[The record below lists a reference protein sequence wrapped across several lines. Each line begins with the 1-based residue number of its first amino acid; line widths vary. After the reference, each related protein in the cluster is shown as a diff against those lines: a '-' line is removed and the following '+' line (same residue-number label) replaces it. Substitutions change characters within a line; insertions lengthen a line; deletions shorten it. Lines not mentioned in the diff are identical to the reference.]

1 MTPEPIVRNQG
12 VALALTLLLCAAL
25 EIWTVAAIG
34 TALTAIVAAAVRLD
48 YRRRRGAWT
57 APDLPSTRVR
67 ARLDRLID
75 RTTLAVFGAASCGA
89 AIGLAARPDLDGGIP
104 ATSAATALLLVSGGM
119 YWSSLVDWF
128 WVLPR
133 ISGLHGH
140 RSCRNDPDSGA
151 EPVDW
156 EGVTRWWLVHRVA
169 AAVCVALGV
178 AGLLATLAG
187 LVARVAKADPA
198 AQAMVAALVLF
209 VGTAVQIYRQ
219 HAAQA
224 WELILH
230 PEVKVGVAFED
241 LERGACLP
249 VDIALE
255 GMKVINLSAH
265 ADRVRDAILSE
276 ESPRF
281 TSDKGDYTIP
291 LSELIARRSGVAES
305 SCRGCTGINWY
316 CIENPDA
323 WYKTRGEAKR
333 RHPELVGGR

>member
-12 VALALTLLLCAAL
+12 LALALTLLLSAAL

-34 TALTAIVAAAVRLD
+34 SALTAIVAAAAGLD
-48 YRRRRGAWT
+48 YRRNRRAWS

-67 ARLDRLID
+67 TRLDRLID
-75 RTTLAVFGAASCGA
+75 RTTLAVFAAALLGAVVA
-89 AIGLAARPDLDGGIP
+89 LVARPGLDGGIP
-104 ATSAATALLLVSGGM
+104 ATSAATAVLLISGGM

-140 RSCRNDPDSGA
+140 RSCRNDP
-151 EPVDW
+151 EPEADPIDW

-178 AGLLATLAG
+178 AGLLATVAG

-209 VGTAVQIYRQ
+209 VGTAAQIYRQ
-219 HAAQA
+219 HAAHA

-241 LERGACLP
+241 SARGACWP
-249 VDIALE
+249 VDVALE
-255 GMKVINLSAH
+255 GMKVVNLSSH
-265 ADRVRDAILSE
+265 ADRVRDAVLSE
-276 ESPRF
+276 DLPRF
-281 TSDKGDYTIP
+281 TPDKGDYTIP
-291 LSELIARRSGVAES
+291 LAELIARRSGVAES

-316 CIENPDA
+316 CIDNPDA
-323 WYKTRGEAKR
+323 WYKARGEAKR
-333 RHPELVGGR
+333 RHAKLVAGR